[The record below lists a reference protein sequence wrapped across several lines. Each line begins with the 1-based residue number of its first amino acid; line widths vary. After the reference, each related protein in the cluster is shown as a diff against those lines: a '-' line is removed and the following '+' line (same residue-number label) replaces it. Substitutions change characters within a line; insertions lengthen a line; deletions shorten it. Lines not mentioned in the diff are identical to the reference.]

1 MSTAGSVGIIVAAVL
16 FACSCSRTRQ
26 VTQQVQWSGDQKPYP
41 HRPLPVGGVRF
52 SLTSDPDQ
60 YFVVTDVPWLLD
72 RLRASGTNTATA
84 EFDVYCTWRGKVA
97 GYGIRAV
104 NGNSIPG
111 QAGGWSGWA
120 GSTPTS
126 HDLGPFPGACQ

>member
-1 MSTAGSVGIIVAAVL
+1 MRTAGSVGLIIAAAL
-16 FACSCSRTRQ
+16 FACSCSRTRH
-26 VTQQVQWSGDQKPYP
+26 VTETVQWSGEQKPYP

-52 SLTSDPDQ
+52 NFTSDPDQ

-72 RLRASGTNTATA
+72 RLRASGTTTATA
-84 EFDVYCTWRGKVA
+84 EFDVYCTWRGQVK

-120 GSTPTS
+120 GSSPTS